1 MTVYDQHADF
11 YVDFVDGQLSDPN
24 GMAAT
29 VLARLEALLGDRLR
43 GARVCDLAC
52 GEGYLSRHL
61 AARGAA
67 AVCGI
72 DSSAELIAVARQR
85 TVEARVSFQ
94 VDDVQVLGSV
104 ADGSFDVA
112 VSQLA
117 LMDIPNHVAMF
128 GATRRVIRDGGV
140 FAFSLLH
147 PCFHAPFREPD
158 EGPYLAGG
166 EGQPTARVIRR
177 YATEGHWNSRGTG
190 VRGRVGA
197 YHRTLSTLVNDLLA
211 AGFRI
216 EAFDEPVVAG
226 GGLWA
231 EVPPVLIVVAT
242 RDRRLHLK
250 RHLRAGRW
258 SWSGANR

>member
-1 MTVYDQHADF
+1 MRTAAWATVVAKGVGQMTGTVYDQHVDF

-24 GMAAT
+24 GMPAT
-29 VLARLEALLGDRLR
+29 VLARLEALLGDRLQ

-52 GEGYLSRHL
+52 GEGYLARHL
-61 AARGAA
+61 AARRAGA
-67 AVCGI
+67 VVGI
-72 DSSAELIAVARQR
+72 DMSAELIAVARQR
-85 TVEARVSFQ
+85 TAGASVSFQ
-94 VDDVQVLGSV
+94 VDDVQVLGSL

-117 LMDIPNHVAMF
+117 LMDIPDHVAMF
-128 GATRRVIRDGGV
+128 RATRRVLKDGGT
-140 FAFSLLH
+140 FAFSILH

-158 EGPYLAGG
+158 EAPYLAGDD
-166 EGQPTARVIRR
+166 GQPIARVVRR
-177 YATEGHWNSRGTG
+177 YTAEGHWSSGGTG

-242 RDRRLHLK
+242 
-250 RHLRAGRW
+250 A
-258 SWSGANR
+258 A